1 MEGLGIDPKYLFAQV
16 FNFFLLFILLRKFL
30 YRPIIK
36 VLDERALKIKDGLA
50 AAEKMKAELA
60 KVEKLKAAE
69 IDRAR
74 KEAQAIID
82 RGVLAGKKIEQEISD
97 RAQKEASVITAR
109 ALAQIESEKEK
120 TLMAIKNQTAKLA
133 LLISERMTGK
143 ILDEADQARLID
155 QSLTELE
162 KRGEK

>member
-1 MEGLGIDPKYLFAQV
+1 MESLGLDLKYLFAQV
-16 FNFFLLFILLRKFL
+16 INFLLLFLLLGKFL

-36 VLDERALKIKDGLA
+36 ILDERALKIKDGLA
-50 AAEKMKAELA
+50 AAEKMKVELA
-60 KVEKLKAAE
+60 KVEKQKSAE

-97 RAQKEASVITAR
+97 RARKEASVITAR

-120 TLMAIKNQTAKLA
+120 TLTALKNQTAKLA
-133 LLISERMTGK
+133 LLISERVTGK
-143 ILDEADQARLID
+143 ILDEADQVRLID
-155 QSLTELE
+155 QSLADLE